1 MQKKGYNVHETMDRP
16 NNDLA
21 KLPPDVNLET
31 PRILKAAITANR
43 ELAHLKG
50 YCSLLPN
57 ESILL
62 NSIILQEARASSEIE
77 NIVTTHDELYRA
89 MVVDY
94 QSIEPATKEVL
105 DYRAAIW
112 KGFEL
117 LKKTE
122 SLTTNMIVSMQEVL
136 EGNTAGIRT
145 LPGTALVN
153 DATGKTIYTPPD
165 NEGTIRHLLANL
177 EEYLNTEIHP
187 VDPLIRMA
195 VAHYQ
200 FESIHPFYDGNGR
213 AGRILNVLYLV
224 KEGLLDSP
232 ILYLSRNIIRD
243 KGTYYRLLQEIRTK
257 NAWEDWVVYV
267 LGLVEGTAK
276 ETLETIS
283 QIVNL
288 MDQTIEDARRRLP
301 KTSYSKELVEAVFA
315 QPYTKIEHLVQR
327 GIAERRTAS
336 KYLQQLEEL
345 GIITSTKEWKQKIY
359 INHRLV
365 ELLKKRS

>member
-1 MQKKGYNVHETMDRP
+1 MRYTAHEEMDRP

-21 KLPPDVNLET
+21 ELPPRQNLET
-31 PRILKAAITANR
+31 SRVLKAAIAANR
-43 ELAHLKG
+43 ELAQLKG
-50 YCSLLPN
+50 FCSLLPN

-77 NIVTTHDELYRA
+77 NIITTHDDLYRA
-89 MVVDY
+89 LVVDY
-94 QSIEPATKEVL
+94 QSIEPTTKEVL
-105 DYRAAIW
+105 NYRSAIW

-117 LKKTE
+117 FKKSE
-122 SLTTNMIVSMQEVL
+122 ALTTNLIVAIQEEL
-136 EGNTAGIRT
+136 EGNNAGIRT

-153 DATGKTIYTPPD
+153 DATGETIFTPPD
-165 NEGTIRHLLANL
+165 NETTIRRLLANL

-195 VAHYQ
+195 IAHYQ

-213 AGRILNVLYLV
+213 TGRILNVLYLV

-243 KGTYYRLLQEIRTK
+243 KGMYYRLLQEIRTRD
-257 NAWEDWVVYV
+257 AWEEWVVYV

-276 ETLETIS
+276 DTLETIR
-283 QIVNL
+283 QIVEL
-288 MDQTIEDARRRLP
+288 MDKTIEYTRQKLP
-301 KTSYSKELVEAVFA
+301 KTSYSKELIEAVFA

-345 GIITSTKEWKQKIY
+345 QILTSTKEWKQKIY
-359 INHRLV
+359 INRQLV
-365 ELLKKRS
+365 DLLKQRS